1 MRKLM
6 ECFRRKDNAGLTLV
20 ELIISMAILAIVG
33 VAVGGA
39 MFVSSR
45 SYTRSSSEVNV
56 QEEAQVA
63 SNLICDWLVDATSV
77 NYDMGDQEITLASD
91 GSNEFVIVHPD
102 GNAEVTISIKL
113 IDSDL
118 TYTAVKSIPQE
129 DGSFVT
135 ESSTGILASNVTD
148 AVFNSTFR
156 ENRNV
161 KFSLNFKINERTYN
175 AVTDSTSR
183 NHSFVSTS
191 GISGENSIYILPD
204 NNVYTVG
211 VDEYLVVLEPGQRV
225 IDVDHDAS
233 FNFTFK
239 VFGYDA
245 NTVVT
250 VDGDSD
256 YSQKDGVKFTLSHI
270 EGTNEFTVNCQS
282 NDNANSA
289 PEFIFTAV
297 NTAEPSIAHSIKV
310 TCGIRRDTGVTFGY
324 SGTGVFKAT
333 GEEGKNGSTY
343 TASVDL
349 GVTYGPQYNAGFD
362 KNGGYKNPYEVRYYA
377 SLDNGG
383 GSYSVQELTNTSHPS
398 YITDLVITPGSS
410 SGNSAISFRLNA
422 DLDKD
427 LYIVAVAAHSGS
439 LTGVGAACK
448 NVSFVDG
455 TYSNNRVSG
464 VLGAAFTYTG
474 TSNVLAN
481 NKAYFGI
488 LKVVKAPNNNVVLYN
503 SNVFQRG
510 TPAFE
515 IGYLTSEGY
524 NYLTGLVQSDCNTR
538 YPSDTHPVN
547 QGYRYVTAIAYLPY
561 YNSERTYSVGEKVR
575 LTADSTVYQCTASTT
590 GAFDSTKWTSVGTVD
605 DRDNWSYYVLD
616 RTTGPDVLLQHTTT
630 RMENDESYI
639 FDAGTSYNY
648 KLVYV
653 AYEPQYKTELGRVE
667 SSIGVI
673 PATIPY
679 IYDPADQM
687 FKMDTYDSN
696 NYRTFDVSDYS
707 TVTKDYGFYV
717 YFANMNVFNHSSDH
731 PYWRIEKYFGK
742 DEYGNEIWKQN
753 TATVVGGV
761 TTYEWGNAGFN
772 LQWSSSYQ
780 RTDDLF
786 NQNHYGIGPAL
797 NALDTYYTNTDSN
810 VAKIR
815 QITMSDGSVLAI
827 GGYDE
832 NSYSVSGN
840 PDLHYTVARI
850 MLSRSDIKTDNI
862 GRYRVLFGGDD
873 GYQEATGYNGGVLGY
888 GYGSKGDQINV
899 GLGSVSGHQRV
910 DCDLTGTTVD
920 GDEYGYLYFEIK
932 D

>member
-118 TYTAVKSIPQE
+118 TYTAVKSIPQD

-135 ESSTGILASNVTD
+135 ESSTGTLASNVTD

-191 GISGENSIYILPD
+191 GISGENSLYILPD

-256 YSQKDGVKFTLSHI
+256 YSQKDGVKFTLSQI

-282 NDNANSA
+282 NDNANAA

-310 TCGIRRDTGVTFGY
+310 TCGIRRDTGVTFAY

-343 TASVDL
+343 TAGVDL

-410 SGNSAISFRLNA
+410 SGNSTISFRLNA

-481 NKAYFGI
+481 NNAYFGI
-488 LKVVKAPNNNVVLYN
+488 LKVAKAPNNNVTLYN

-524 NYLTGLVQSDCNTR
+524 NYLTGLVQDDCDTR
-538 YPSDTHPVN
+538 YALSDPYHPVN
-547 QGYRYVTAIAYLPY
+547 HDYRYVSAIAYRVSIPN
-561 YNSERTYSVGEKVR
+561 YNAHASYSVGDKV
-575 LTADSTVYQCTASTT
+575 TKAGDSSIYQCIASTPSPA
-590 GAFDSTKWTSVGTVD
+590 GSFDSSKWTSVGTIDSRD
-605 DRDNWSYYVLD
+605 DWSYYVLD
-616 RTTGPDVLLQHTTT
+616 RTKQPDELLQHSLTK
-630 RMENDESYI
+630 MEGNESFI
-639 FDAGTSYNY
+639 FDASTTYDY
-648 KLVYV
+648 KLVYI

-667 SSIGVI
+667 SSIGTI

-679 IYDPADQM
+679 IYDPSDQK
-687 FKMDTYDSN
+687 FKMDTYDSDS
-696 NYRTFDVSDYS
+696 YRTFDVSEYS
-707 TVTKDYGFYV
+707 SITKPYGFYV
-717 YFANMNVFNHSSDH
+717 YFGNMNVFNTSTDH
-731 PYWRIEKYFGK
+731 PYWRIQQLVEDPESHISSWVDY
-742 DEYGNEIWKQN
+742 
-753 TATVVGGV
+753 T
-761 TTYEWGNAGFN
+761 GFN
-772 LQWSSSYQ
+772 LQWSDSYQ
-780 RTDDLF
+780 STDNLF
-786 NQNHYGIGPAL
+786 NQNYFGIGPKL
-797 NALDTYYTNTDSN
+797 NSSDTYYTNIDSN

-815 QITMSDGSVLAI
+815 QITMSDGSVLEI
-827 GGYDE
+827 GAYYE
-832 NSYSVSGN
+832 NSYTESRN
-840 PDLHYTVARI
+840 PDLHYTVGRI
-850 MLSRSDIKTDNI
+850 MLDKDDIKTENI
-862 GRYRVLFGGDD
+862 GKYRILFGGDD
-873 GYQEATGYNGGVLGY
+873 GYQEPVGYNSGVLGY
-888 GYGSKGDQINV
+888 GYSEIRD
-899 GLGSVSGHQRV
+899 GLGSVNSHQRV
-910 DCDLTGTTVD
+910 DCDLTGVTLD
-920 GDEYGYLYFEIK
+920 GTEYGYLYFEIK